1 MSGLRSP
8 ITTYKILDSAA
19 DRRVCGHLF
28 LSGTLIDFLIRFI
41 SGETGQAPAGMPA
54 VGALVQTTDTI
65 MTCIGQAHARWQCS
79 YCSSGILVPL
89 LVGKPEAVPMNA
101 L

>member
-41 SGETGQAPAGMPA
+41 SGETGQAPAGMRA
-54 VGALVQTTDTI
+54 VGALVQTT
-65 MTCIGQAHARWQCS
+65 TCIGQAHARWQCS

-89 LVGKPEAVPMNA
+89 LVGKHEAVPMNA